1 MANINPPI
9 YRCTLCRDE
18 LIVGENYTI
27 GYERFRKNKL
37 CCDVCIIAM
46 DFEFQTPPNQYF

>member
-1 MANINPPI
+1 MANTNPPI

-18 LIVGENYTI
+18 LIVGKNYNI

-37 CCDVCIIAM
+37 CCDTCIIAM
-46 DFEFQTPPNQYF
+46 DFEFQTLATQYL

>member
-1 MANINPPI
+1 MANTNPPI

-18 LIVGENYTI
+18 LIVGKNYNI

-37 CCDVCIIAM
+37 CCDTFIIAM
-46 DFEFQTPPNQYF
+46 DFEFQTLATQ